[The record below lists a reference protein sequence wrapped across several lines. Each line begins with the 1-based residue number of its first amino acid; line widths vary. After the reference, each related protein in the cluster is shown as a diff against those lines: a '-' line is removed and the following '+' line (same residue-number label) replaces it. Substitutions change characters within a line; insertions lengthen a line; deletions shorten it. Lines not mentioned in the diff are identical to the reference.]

1 MNQVTDIN
9 KFSRLQRLISIFQRV
24 NQLSWTSD
32 QTRKRYP
39 APEAMTDEE
48 IEALTR
54 SYLALGMDIE
64 SVYKDWLKEY
74 KEYGNAK

>member
-1 MNQVTDIN
+1 MINQVQDIQ
-9 KFSRLQRLISIFQRV
+9 KFTKLQRLISLFQRI

-39 APEAMTDEE
+39 APEAMTNEE
-48 IEALTR
+48 VEALTR

-64 SVYKDWLKEY
+64 MIY
-74 KEYGNAK
+74 KEWKNEYDTYKK